1 MQYYLRSASMMLE
14 SMDFSYDPCEN
25 FYKFACS
32 KWQEKHKLS
41 PELSSTSSFHI
52 LATQMQLKLRGK

>member
-1 MQYYLRSASMMLE
+1 MMLE